1 VRVRNVLPAKDVR
14 VSAARRVR
22 KVLILSVFGA
32 LFAARRASGKV
43 FLTQDEALRLAFPA
57 GVTVERRTA
66 FLTEEQQE
74 QVRRLARTES
84 PPEALVAYYVGLRDG
99 ANVGTAYF
107 DTHLVRTQPETI
119 MVLVDRA
126 GRVLRV
132 EVLSFLEPEDYLPLP
147 RWFNQFQGRPLDDEL
162 SLQRGIHP
170 VAGATLTARAVTE
183 AVRRV
188 LALHRV
194 LHPEPP
200 AAPR

>member
-1 VRVRNVLPAKDVR
+1 
-14 VSAARRVR
+14 VR
-22 KVLILSVFGA
+22 KVLPETLIGIR
-32 LFAARRASGKV
+32 AARRAGRVLILSALGALLSARRAPGKV
-43 FLTQDEALRLAFPA
+43 FLTQDEALRLAFPV

-74 QVRRLARTES
+74 QVRRLARIES
-84 PPEALVAYYVGLRDG
+84 PPEALVAYYVGVRDG
-99 ANVGTAYF
+99 QIVGTAYF
-107 DTHLVRTQPETI
+107 DTHRVRTQPETI
-119 MVLVDRA
+119 MVLVDPA
-126 GRVLRV
+126 GKVARV

-147 RWFNQFQGRPLDDEL
+147 RWFSQFQGRQLDDEL

-170 VAGATLTARAVTE
+170 VAGATLTVHAATD

-194 LHPEPP
+194 LHSEPS